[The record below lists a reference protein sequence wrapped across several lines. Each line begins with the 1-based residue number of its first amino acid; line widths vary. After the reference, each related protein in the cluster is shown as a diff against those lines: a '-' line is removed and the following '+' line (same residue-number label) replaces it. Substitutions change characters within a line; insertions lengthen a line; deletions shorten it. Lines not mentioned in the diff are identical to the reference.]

1 MSVLTP
7 ARPGLA
13 RPGLTVPGLDVLA
26 ATRGS
31 LTASVA
37 AKATLTATVEG

>member
-1 MSVLTP
+1 MSAISRAV
-7 ARPGLA
+7 PGLA

-26 ATRGS
+26 ATAPGV

-37 AKATLTATVEG
+37 PLATLTATTS